1 MSMPG
6 RAFAARHE
14 TSLFIIL
21 AFASSWCALTPALLD
36 AVGWVDL
43 DADAA
48 IASHLLGA
56 LGPITAA
63 IIAVSWARGRRGLV
77 KWAVRFDPGRAPLGW
92 ALAAGA
98 APLAFAAVG
107 LAVAL
112 FAGVTGPDSWRVIVL
127 NEPFWRLNLLIALA
141 YGIFEEPAWRG
152 FLLQRLA
159 PRHGVANAAIM
170 TTGGW
175 LVCHAPVFLY
185 RQSVAGA
192 FDALMY
198 SVSLLAGAWMLAWL
212 YVRSGGAVWVCII
225 FHVVFGL
232 SVLALIAV
240 SPVAVGAMN
249 AALII
254 VGALLAAH
262 DFAAPAAPRLTQVR
276 KPAQ

>member
-1 MSMPG
+1 MTTPG

-14 TSLFIIL
+14 TSLFVML
-21 AFASSWCALTPALLD
+21 AFALSWCALTPALLD
-36 AVGWVDL
+36 ALGWIRL

-56 LGPITAA
+56 LGPISAA
-63 IIAVSWARGRRGLV
+63 IIAVSWARGRPGLV
-77 KWAVRFDPGRAPLGW
+77 SWALRSDPGRAPLGW
-92 ALAAGA
+92 ALAAVA

-112 FAGVTGPDSWRVIVL
+112 FAGVTQPETWRLIVL
-127 NEPFWRLNLLIALA
+127 NEPFWRLNLLLALA
-141 YGIFEEPAWRG
+141 YGVLEEPAWRG

-232 SVLALIAV
+232 SIVALIAV

-262 DFAAPAAPRLTQVR
+262 DFTAPAAPRLTQVR

>member
-1 MSMPG
+1 
-6 RAFAARHE
+6 
-14 TSLFIIL
+14 
-21 AFASSWCALTPALLD
+21 
-36 AVGWVDL
+36 
-43 DADAA
+43 
-48 IASHLLGA
+48 
-56 LGPITAA
+56 
-63 IIAVSWARGRRGLV
+63 
-77 KWAVRFDPGRAPLGW
+77 
-92 ALAAGA
+92 
-98 APLAFAAVG
+98 
-107 LAVAL
+107 
-112 FAGVTGPDSWRVIVL
+112 
-127 NEPFWRLNLLIALA
+127 
-141 YGIFEEPAWRG
+141 
-152 FLLQRLA
+152 
-159 PRHGVANAAIM
+159 M